1 MAHNTVLARAF
12 ANKFH
17 DYISDNNK
25 RDKTRDALQRRSIS
39 GDCDNQT
46 LA

>member
-1 MAHNTVLARAF
+1 MARGTVFTRAC

-25 RDKTRDALQRRSIS
+25 GDKTRDALQRRSIS